1 MLDAWLIEELKRLE
15 QERLEQERPRLEIP
29 EYPPEPE
36 ESSPAAPEDGD
47 QNSLSFTW

>member
-29 EYPPEPE
+29 EYPPQEPE
-36 ESSPAAPEDGD
+36 ESSADSEEP
-47 QNSLSFTW
+47 